1 MTDTAWLRDL
11 VRIIPDYP
19 KPGVSF
25 KDITPLL
32 ADADAF
38 RFSADALADRFSGS
52 SVDAVIGVEARGFI
66 TGAPVAYRIGAGFI
80 PVRKAG
86 KLPYDTVSEDYSL
99 EYGIDQL
106 EMHVDAISAGQNI
119 LVVDDVLATGG
130 TAEATAKLV
139 QQAGANV
146 VGFGFWIELAFLSG
160 RAKLGDVP
168 ATSLITYTD

>member
-1 MTDTAWLRDL
+1 MWLRDL
-11 VRIIPDYP
+11 VRTIPDYP

-32 ADADAF
+32 GNADAF
-38 RFSADALADRFSGS
+38 RFSADALADRFTGS
-52 SVDAVIGVEARGFI
+52 SIDAVIGVEARGFI
-66 TGAPVAYRIGAGFI
+66 TGAPVAYRIGAGFV

-86 KLPYDTVSEDYSL
+86 KLPYDTMAEEYSL
-99 EYGIDQL
+99 EYGIDRL
-106 EMHVDAISAGQNI
+106 EMHVDAIAPGSNVLI
-119 LVVDDVLATGG
+119 VDDVLATGG

-139 QQAGANV
+139 EQAGATV
-146 VGFGFWIELAFLSG
+146 AGFGFWIELAFLGG